1 MRSSFPRPSDISR
14 SSVAQRD
21 RDWPGY
27 TQWYICPV
35 CSSLW
40 TPCDSGVAAIKRSL
54 LISAPQASPA
64 TPPLRCPVCTG
75 TLEGSTY
82 EI

>member
-1 MRSSFPRPSDISR
+1 MYFPFPRPSDVSR

-27 TQWYICPV
+27 TQWYLCPI

-40 TPCDSGVAAIKRSL
+40 TPCNSGVAAIKCSQ
-54 LISAPQASPA
+54 LIAAPQASPA
-64 TPPLRCPVCTG
+64 TPPQRCPVCTG
-75 TLEGSTY
+75 TLEGSTH

>member
-1 MRSSFPRPSDISR
+1 M
-14 SSVAQRD
+14 AQRD

-27 TQWYICPV
+27 TQWQFCPD

-40 TPCDSGVAAIKRSL
+40 TLCDSGVAAIKRSQ
-54 LISAPQASPA
+54 LIAAPQASPA
-64 TPPLRCPVCTG
+64 TPPLRCPVCSG
-75 TLEGSTY
+75 TQEGNAY